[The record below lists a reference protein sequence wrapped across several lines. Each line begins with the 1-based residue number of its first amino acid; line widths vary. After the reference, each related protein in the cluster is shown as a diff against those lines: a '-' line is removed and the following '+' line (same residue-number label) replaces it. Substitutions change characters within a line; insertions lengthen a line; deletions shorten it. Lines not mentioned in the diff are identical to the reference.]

1 MKKIILSI
9 FALGTLAMNAQDV
22 TGFSKGNIALT
33 TGLGYGT
40 STVGTAKLTNFSIS
54 PEVMYMMQNN
64 WGLSGMIGFNSTSS
78 NAPGAVSTSDFG
90 IGAGLKHFFTPAN
103 RLSFYLGGDAMAMFG
118 DGAANGAK
126 GTQIMLNF
134 RPGVNYFIHKNWT
147 VGANLNLVS
156 LSVTSP
162 EVGDAETSLTVNP
175 NSSFGPTSS
184 SAASAGG
191 EASLLGGINFKL
203 SYVIK

>member
-33 TGLGYGT
+33 TGLGYG
-40 STVGTAKLTNFSIS
+40 SETVGAAKVTNFNIS

-64 WGLSGMIGFNSTSS
+64 WGLSGMIGFNSRSS
-78 NAPGAVSTSDFG
+78 EVAGVSTSTSDFG

-126 GTQIMLNF
+126 GTKFTLNF
-134 RPGVNYFIHKNWT
+134 RPGLNYFIHKNWAL
-147 VGANLNLVS
+147 GADLNLAS
-156 LSVTSP
+156 LTVTSP
-162 EVGDAETSLTVNP
+162 EVGDAKTTFGVNNFTP
-175 NSSFGPTSS
+175 ITAF
-184 SAASAGG
+184 
-191 EASLLGGINFKL
+191 NFKL